1 MKHQQI
7 DRRSIAFGG
16 VIVARL
22 KQNPELLSIARAS
35 LSRWIA
41 SGSPRTRA
49 AWEEWQRIVDQ
60 GLGAVSSVLTAD
72 DEESTRL
79 RQSSPFAGER
89 FITRRE
95 RAAILQRF
103 DEKRRWKGRPGNRYA
118 PAELKRIAELDL
130 VMERPPVRPAIEV

>member
-1 MKHQQI
+1 MLKHQQI

-22 KQNPELLSIARAS
+22 EQNPELLSVARAN
-35 LSRWIA
+35 LSRWLA

-49 AWEEWQRIVDQ
+49 AWEEWQRIIDQ
-60 GLGAVSSVLTAD
+60 GLGAVSSVLIAD

-95 RAAILQRF
+95 RTAILQRF
-103 DEKRRWKGRPGNRYA
+103 A
-118 PAELKRIAELDL
+118 QT
-130 VMERPPVRPAIEV
+130 